1 MAIIPRKKITKA
13 SRRYGVNLSQSEKSI
28 LVKRSYPPGIHGPKR
43 QGRLTE
49 YGSQLKEKQIA
60 RLTYGIMERQFANY
74 YKKAIAQKGDTG
86 ETLQQLLELRLDN
99 VIYRLGFA
107 KTRRQA
113 RQMVS
118 HGFFLVNGDKT
129 NIPSYQ
135 LQAKDEIKIKENK
148 LNSKLFTDVEKRLE
162 KYQTPSWLY
171 LDLKTKTGKVVN
183 KPTSDEIE
191 QTFNPRL
198 IVEYYSR

>member
-148 LNSKLFTDVEKRLE
+148 LNSKLFTDLEKRLE

>member
-1 MAIIPRKKITKA
+1 MAKIPRTKITKA
-13 SRRYGVNLSQSEKSI
+13 SRRYGVNLSQSEKSV
-28 LVKRSYPPGIHGPKR
+28 LVKRNYPPGIHGPKR
-43 QGRLTE
+43 QGRLSE

-74 YKKAIAQKGDTG
+74 YKAAIKQKGNTG
-86 ETLQQLLELRLDN
+86 EKLQQLLEMRLDN

-118 HGFFLVNGDKT
+118 HGFFLVNGVKAD
-129 NIPSYQ
+129 IPSYQ
-135 LQAKDEIKIKENK
+135 VKPKDEITVKDSKQD
-148 LNSKLFTDVEKRLE
+148 SKLFVDFEKRLE
-162 KYQTPSWLY
+162 KFTPPVWLA
-171 LDLKTKTGKVVN
+171 LDLKKKAGKVIN
-183 KPTSDEIE
+183 KPGSDDIE